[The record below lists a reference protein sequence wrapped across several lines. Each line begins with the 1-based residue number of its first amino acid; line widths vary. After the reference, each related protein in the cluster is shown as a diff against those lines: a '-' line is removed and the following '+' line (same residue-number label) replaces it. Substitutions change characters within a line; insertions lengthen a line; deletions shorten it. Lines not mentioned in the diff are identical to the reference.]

1 MGNSV
6 SIIEYKE
13 MLNALSAK
21 DINNRDPENMEK
33 FCAYSEDT
41 SDQSMV
47 FTAISNQDIKLLK
60 QNRPMNLLYII
71 REVTEILYNKATI
84 LDTFTEVNDIS
95 VTKGAI
101 NLLTKFLPFII
112 DNKAYMDKIM
122 WEDEKVP
129 YGAKLSES
137 ILILLFKPGFTIRPL
152 PEESKNTN
160 RRMIDQNVLW
170 KNGVSTSGDVYNHY
184 YADYDANRISLL
196 RLLLVMISQPLYHT
210 SEEYLTILNPFS

>member
-84 LDTFTEVNDIS
+84 LDTFTEANDIS

-129 YGAKLSES
+129 YGAKL
-137 ILILLFKPGFTIRPL
+137 
-152 PEESKNTN
+152 
-160 RRMIDQNVLW
+160 
-170 KNGVSTSGDVYNHY
+170 
-184 YADYDANRISLL
+184 
-196 RLLLVMISQPLYHT
+196 
-210 SEEYLTILNPFS
+210 